1 MDALVFL
8 PLLQLSRELCKNS
21 SQPSKNWPGTST
33 VVGERVADRSL
44 YSLPSWRKADTL
56 RHELKC
62 VPSGKWAKTHRG
74 GTGYFLPPQSKF
86 SWSSRKWSGIHTIN
100 YASCLPNELSC
111 RDNHV
116 RDQKNVISPG
126 NPAVTSTLANS
137 RSEFMRLQS
146 SGQEG
151 AIPLLTYNAM
161 LFIGI
166 IMLLYPS
173 GAQIRESKQWI
184 LIHSACEQISSQNR
198 SRQELLYCVEL
209 PWRL

>member
-1 MDALVFL
+1 MKADL
-8 PLLQLSRELCKNS
+8 
-21 SQPSKNWPGTST
+21 GTST
-33 VVGERVADRSL
+33 LAGERVTDRFPLRSSL
-44 YSLPSWRKADTL
+44 WRKGDTL
-56 RHELKC
+56 QHAGKC
-62 VPSGKWAKTHRG
+62 VPSGKWARTHRG

-111 RDNHV
+111 RDNRV

-146 SGQEG
+146 CGQEG

-173 GAQIRESKQWI
+173 GAPNQRK
-184 LIHSACEQISSQNR
+184 
-198 SRQELLYCVEL
+198 
-209 PWRL
+209 